1 MNNAKK
7 VFAFKLAKKKEAG
20 KEKAETTH
28 WKAREG
34 LSLAGC
40 TDPTER
46 GLYRYSD
53 NGVWC

>member
-20 KEKAETTH
+20 KEKAETTQ